1 MIHQGE
7 QFKVP
12 FKIKADNSTVITPSN
27 CADVRIQIGK
37 ILKEYS
43 AGQITYDAQRTAWLY
58 PLTEEDTAEMRNSV
72 PFEVAVLFA
81 DQSIIKS
88 TVDSIMVYDSII
100 KEGWID

>member
-1 MIHQGE
+1 
-7 QFKVP
+7 
-12 FKIKADNSTVITPSN
+12 
-27 CADVRIQIGK
+27 VRIQIGK

-72 PFEVAVLFA
+72 PFEVGVKFA
-81 DQSIIKS
+81 DNSVIKS

-100 KEGWID
+100 KEGWVE